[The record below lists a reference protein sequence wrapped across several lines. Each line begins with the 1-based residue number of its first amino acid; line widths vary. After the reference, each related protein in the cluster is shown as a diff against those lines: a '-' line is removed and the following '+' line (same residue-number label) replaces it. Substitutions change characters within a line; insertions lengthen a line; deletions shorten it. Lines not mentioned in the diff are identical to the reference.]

1 MACRPLLSRCTLRF
15 SNLTGD
21 KRSPT
26 DKLVIRNNK
35 LQHATIVKKRKR
47 QWNILVPR
55 EIRYRDVSFSIV
67 FLFHPSTPAR
77 NLDLSSL
84 ESVFQKVAFSE
95 CLILIWVIS
104 VDGRLIPREKML
116 FQRVEKVVC
125 ARRLKIHV
133 EGAQCFTRRFEFPA
147 CAKLVRNTITF
158 FSVCFFCFLWK
169 SKMIWLVTLKT
180 PFEKCFAH
188 RNSKHNYTSR
198 ISIRL
203 AVEFNIY

>member
-26 DKLVIRNNK
+26 NKLVIRNNK
-35 LQHATIVKKRKR
+35 LQHATLVKKRKR

-67 FLFHPSTPAR
+67 FPFHPSTSAR

-125 ARRLKIHV
+125 ARRLRYMWRGPNVLPGVLNFQRVQNLLGVQLRSFRYAI
-133 EGAQCFTRRFEFPA
+133 
-147 CAKLVRNTITF
+147 F
-158 FSVCFFCFLWK
+158 FSLKDDLTSHIEDPLWK
-169 SKMIWLVTLKT
+169 MFRS
-180 PFEKCFAH
+180 P
-188 RNSKHNYTSR
+188 
-198 ISIRL
+198 
-203 AVEFNIY
+203 